1 MFSQR
6 NSTATGHRR
15 RSGRRGGL
23 ALREVV
29 AYDMIAGVD
38 LRRIV
43 KTGGLRQARYD
54 RLARLVK
61 LRPTDRI
68 VDIGCGPGVRTIAA
82 YNQTNSIVGV
92 DLLPPEEVQLS
103 QLNVRYVQ
111 GDATNLSGIGNDE
124 FDVAF
129 SIGLLEHIRPQDQ
142 LVAAIREMQRV
153 APRYI
158 ALVPHR
164 HSFIEPHFQM
174 PLYSDWPNGLKSFAI
189 KHFRLGSQSRR
200 PDGAWQRINWL
211 SGKDWLKLFDDPTAR
226 AYRHWYGPFLQYT
239 IIVGGRGLS
248 DARR

>member
-1 MFSQR
+1 MI
-6 NSTATGHRR
+6 
-15 RSGRRGGL
+15 GR
-23 ALREVV
+23 
-29 AYDMIAGVD
+29 VD

-43 KTGGLRQARYD
+43 STRRLRQARYN
-54 RLARLVK
+54 RLARLVG

-82 YNQTNSIVGV
+82 YNETNPIMGV
-92 DLLPPEEVQLS
+92 DLLPPEQVKLTQPNVQ
-103 QLNVRYVQ
+103 YVQ
-111 GDATNLSGIGNDE
+111 GDATHLSVLGDDA

-164 HSFIEPHFQM
+164 YAFIEPHFQM
-174 PLYSDWPNGLKSFAI
+174 PLFSVWPDRLKSAAI
-189 KHFRLGSQSRR
+189 RHFRLGSQSRR

-211 SGKDWLKLFDDPTAR
+211 SGADWLKLFDDPTAR
-226 AYRHWYGPFLQYT
+226 AYGHWYGPLLQYT

-248 DARR
+248 DSER